1 MTMGIIL
8 LAAGSSSRLGQSK
21 QLLPIEG
28 QTLLERSTK
37 IAVASGVHKIIVVLG
52 SNEAAHREAIRN
64 CPVEIIVNPEWQK
77 GMGSSLKTGLQHLI
91 SIAPKTQAAL
101 VMVCDQPKLE
111 VSHLQKLIVEFSSS
125 RKSIVASFYK
135 NSPGVPAI
143 FASNHFEELLG
154 LDDQQGAKKIILQH
168 QNNIGLVNFP
178 EGAVDLDTP
187 EDYDNFLVNS

>member
-1 MTMGIIL
+1 MSVGIIL

-21 QLLPIEG
+21 QLLPVGG
-28 QTLLERSTK
+28 QTLLERSAK
-37 IAVASGVHKIIVVLG
+37 IALASGVHKTIVVLG

-64 CPVEIIVNPEWQK
+64 YPVEIIVNPEWQK

-91 SIAPKTQAAL
+91 SIAPKTQAVL

-111 VSHLQKLIVEFSSS
+111 VSHLQKLIVEFGRSE
-125 RKSIVASFYK
+125 KSIIASFYK

-143 FASNHFEELLG
+143 FAGNRFEELLN
-154 LDDQQGAKKIILQH
+154 LDDQQGAKKIILQ
-168 QNNIGLVNFP
+168 QRDNIGLVNFP

-187 EDYDNFLVNS
+187 EDYHNFLVNS